1 VRLLD
6 VAPAKTIRRVVLVL
20 LLAAG
25 LRALLKGL
33 GLWS

>member
-1 VRLLD
+1 VKLLR
-6 VAPAKTIRRVVLVL
+6 VAPAATVRRVVIGL

-33 GLWS
+33 GLWN